1 MSIWAVGK
9 IGLPARCYVETT
21 DATTVISQM
30 EPGEQ
35 IAPVTSA
42 QRQQGVVILGDM
54 GCADILES
62 TDD

>member
-9 IGLPARCYVETT
+9 VGFPARCYVETT

-35 IAPVTSA
+35 LAPVTA
-42 QRQQGVVILGDM
+42 ARRQQGVVILGDM
-54 GCADILES
+54 LCADIVENG
-62 TDD
+62 DE